1 MKEKITALYE
11 RLSRDD
17 EQQGESNSI
26 VNQKK
31 YLEDFAKAKGFRNI
45 RHFTD
50 DGYTGTNFNRPG
62 FNALLDE
69 INAGNVAVLCI
80 KDMSRLGRN
89 YLQVG
94 FYTEMLF
101 PEKGVRFIAVN
112 NSIDSDNPTENEFTP
127 FLNIM
132 NEWYARDTSKKI
144 KAVFKNRMENG
155 LRCSGAIPY
164 GYYRKPDDKQQLY
177 IDEEAAV
184 VIRRIFKLAA
194 EGVPVTRIAEI
205 LTEEKVMNP
214 AAHQEV
220 AYGTESRNH
229 RYSDPC
235 LWNSGTIIRII
246 ERREYLGHTVLA
258 KTVQENFKTK
268 KRRWLPPEEWL
279 IFPDT
284 HEPIIDQETWDM
296 ANKQR
301 KRAPKR
307 VANGTFTHRL
317 SGLIWCAD
325 CGGRMS
331 YSAAPYAKIVAGTD
345 RDSEHNYQCSNYRN
359 RYHQCFNHYIKASDL
374 EAAIL
379 KAVQAVSEHVLENED
394 GFVDQLMEQW
404 NLKQQQS
411 SADDKKELAEARKR
425 LKELDDLIQGLF
437 ESKVKGTL
445 PERQAQ
451 RLITQYDE
459 EQLQLESRIS
469 ELEKPDE
476 IVAPKK
482 ADINR
487 FIALVR
493 KYQHITELT
502 DPMLYEFI
510 DKVVVHAPTGGMGRY
525 RQQQI
530 DVYFSFIGNY
540 VVPGA
545 VISEEERIAQIDAV
559 YEQKNK
565 DKKKRSAK
573 KAKERQFSLKE
584 RAKTD
589 PEAAFEYEAFLE
601 SRREAGKRYRAE
613 QKAKKEASPEYQA
626 QLAEK
631 AAKKAAREKLAYYR
645 KITIAELEL
654 LAETDPVAAEVL
666 ETRRTKAATKNR
678 RAKDRHREKLATD
691 PEYAA
696 EFAEKSK
703 KRNERANERRAELK
717 KQAET
722 DPKAAAK
729 YEAMKARERAD
740 ANRRNAEK
748 RARAAVDPE
757 YAVERDAQL
766 AEKYKK
772 EYARQ
777 KSIMDD
783 LKAHADS
790 DPEAAAKV
798 EAEKAAVSEKNRR
811 YRDNLKE
818 QAKTDPVAA
827 QKIIDRRIRKNELA
841 RKAYAESRANSA
853 DVGKELVT
861 ASA

>member
-184 VIRRIFKLAA
+184 VIRRIFKMAA

-229 RYSDPC
+229 RYTDPC

-258 KTVQENFKTK
+258 KTVQESFKTK

-394 GFVDQLMEQW
+394 GFVNQLMEQW

-411 SADDKKELAEARKR
+411 SADDKKELSEARKR

-437 ESKVKGTL
+437 ESQVKGTL

-540 VVPGA
+540 VVPGTI
-545 VISEEERIAQIDAV
+545 ISEEERIAQIDAV

-573 KAKERQFSLKE
+573 KAKERQLSLKE

-589 PEAAFEYEAFLE
+589 PEAAAKYEAFLE
-601 SRREAGKRYRAE
+601 SRREAGKKYRVE

-631 AAKKAAREKLAYYR
+631 AAKKASREKLAYYR
-645 KITIAELEL
+645 KITIAELEPF
-654 LAETDPVAAEVL
+654 AETDPVAAEVL
-666 ETRRTKAATKNR
+666 ETRRTKSAAKNR
-678 RAKDRHREKLATD
+678 RSKERHKEKLATD

-703 KRNERANERRAELK
+703 KRNEKANERRAELK

-722 DPKAAAK
+722 DPEAAAK
-729 YEAMKARERAD
+729 YESMKARERAD

-748 RARAAVDPE
+748 RARAAADPE
-757 YAVERDAQL
+757 YAAERDAQL

-777 KSIMDD
+777 KGVMDD
-783 LKAHADS
+783 LKARADS

-798 EAEKAAVSEKNRR
+798 EAEKAAVSAKNRR
-811 YRDNLKE
+811 YRENLKE
-818 QAKTDPVAA
+818 QAKTDPAAA

-841 RKAYAESRANSA
+841 RKAYAESRSNSA

>member
-112 NSIDSDNPTENEFTP
+112 NSIDSDNPTESEFTP

-177 IDEEAAV
+177 VDEEAAV
-184 VIRRIFKLAA
+184 VIRRIFKMAA
-194 EGVPVTRIAEI
+194 EAVPISRIAEI
-205 LTEEKVMNP
+205 LTEERVMNP

-229 RYSDPC
+229 RYQDPC
-235 LWNSGTIIRII
+235 LWNNGTIIRIL
-246 ERREYLGHTVLA
+246 ERREYLGYTVLG
-258 KTVQENFKTK
+258 KTVQENFKSK
-268 KRRWLPPEEWL
+268 KRKWLPPEEWL

-331 YSAAPYAKIVAGTD
+331 YSAAPYAKIIAGTD

-437 ESKVKGTL
+437 ESQVKGTL

-451 RLITQYDE
+451 RLISQYDE

-469 ELEKPDE
+469 ELEKPNE

-487 FIALVR
+487 FIALVK

-525 RQQQI
+525 RQQRI

-540 VVPGA
+540 VVPGT

-559 YEQKNK
+559 YEQKEK

-573 KAKERQFSLKE
+573 KAKERQLSLKE

-589 PEAAFEYEAFLE
+589 PEAAAEYEAFLE
-601 SRREAGKRYRAE
+601 RRREAGKRYRAE
-613 QKAKKEASPEYQA
+613 QKARKEASPEYQA
-626 QLAEK
+626 QMIEK
-631 AAKKAAREKLAYYR
+631 AAKKAVREKLAYYR
-645 KITIAELEL
+645 KITIAELEP
-654 LAETDPVAAEVL
+654 LAEADPVAAEVL
-666 ETRRTKAATKNR
+666 ETRRAKAAEKNR
-678 RAKDRHREKLATD
+678 KAKERHKNRLATD
-691 PEYAA
+691 PGYAD
-696 EFAEKSK
+696 EFAEKAK
-703 KRNERANERRAELK
+703 KRTEKAKERRAELK

-722 DPKAAAK
+722 DPEASAK

-757 YAVERDAQL
+757 YATERDAQL

-777 KSIMDD
+777 KGIMDA
-783 LKAHADS
+783 LKARAES
-790 DPEAAAKV
+790 DPEAAVKV
-798 EAEKAAVSEKNRR
+798 EAEKAAVSAKNRR
-811 YRDNLKE
+811 YRENLKE
-818 QAKTDPVAA
+818 QAKTNPAAA
-827 QKIIDRRIRKNELA
+827 QKIFDRRIRKNELA
-841 RKAYAESRANSA
+841 RKAYAESKAKTI
-853 DVGKELVT
+853 DVGIELVT
-861 ASA
+861 ESA